1 MSKKKDKNARKKQ
14 VNKRLLAQKQ
24 KTLMKENL
32 PLQSNVSAFDDLDYE
47 VTFEPLYD
55 GTEVLLPDDVV
66 ERKEYIYH
74 HLREDAAS
82 FIDELEVLTNTYPQD
97 TTLTNFLSNA
107 YKLVGQSEKYIEYSL
122 ATFEANPDYL
132 FGRFQLG
139 LIYIEQKE
147 FVALEK
153 LFDGKFDLKEF
164 CPERSIFHISEVE
177 SMLSIAVQYYEHIE
191 DYDKFLACYDVLR
204 QYDPMSPITL
214 KVLPMVLKLRL
225 GLF

>member
-1 MSKKKDKNARKKQ
+1 MSKKKDNNGRKKL
-14 VNKRLLAQKQ
+14 VKKRLLAQKQ
-24 KTLMKENL
+24 KALMKENA
-32 PLQSNVSAFDDLDYE
+32 PLQSNISAFDDLDYE

-55 GTEVLLPDDVV
+55 GTEAQLPDDIVA
-66 ERKEYIYH
+66 RKEYIYH
-74 HLREDAAS
+74 HLRDDAAS
-82 FIDELEVLTNTYPQD
+82 FIDELEVLTKTYPQD

-107 YKLVGQSEKYIEYSL
+107 YKIAGQSEKYIEYSM
-122 ATFEANPDYL
+122 AAFDANPDYL

-139 LIYIEQKE
+139 LVYIDQKN

-177 SMLSIAVQYYEHIE
+177 SMLSIAVQYYAHVE
-191 DYDKFLACYDVLR
+191 DHDKFLACYEVLR
-204 QYDPMSPITL
+204 KHDPMSPITL
-214 KVLPMVLKLRL
+214 KVLPRVMKLHL